1 MQNTAQNIHP
11 AAGSPEWHAERMLGI
26 GGSDAPA
33 VLGISRYKTPF
44 ELFEEK
50 LGRREPENENW
61 EMARGKA
68 LEPLLRQHYADTTG
82 RAVMLPHGAMRHA
95 KYPFITY
102 NPDGL
107 TDDGRLQEF
116 KTAGFG
122 HGWGEEGSDE
132 IPHEYLVQ
140 VQQGMAVTGCPVTD
154 VSVSIGGGRPK
165 YFEVL
170 ADIELQDMIIEANI
184 KFWECVQTGTP
195 PAPISNLECAQRFSK
210 VNGQSIIALPDIADA
225 MNRLRDTRDKMKALE
240 GDKETLEVIIKSFM
254 GENEV
259 LVGLDGFTPLAT
271 WKQQKGSK
279 RIDADML
286 RANYPD
292 VAEIVTTTGAPQR
305 RFLLK

>member
-1 MQNTAQNIHP
+1 MQNTATLEHGS
-11 AAGSPEWHAERMLGI
+11 AAWHEDRRNFI
-26 GGSDAPA
+26 GGSEIAA
-33 VLGISRYKTPF
+33 ALGISRYKTPF

-50 LGRREPENENW
+50 LGRKEPQDDNW
-61 EMARGKA
+61 NMARGRQM
-68 LEPLLRQHYADTTG
+68 EPLLRQHFADSTG
-82 RAVMLPHGAMRHA
+82 LNVMVPSEPIVHEKYKWMR
-95 KYPFITY
+95 YS
-102 NPDGL
+102 PDGL
-107 TDDGRLQEF
+107 CEGKVLAEF
-116 KTAGFG
+116 KTATNKQ
-122 HGWGEEGSDE
+122 GWGEEGTDE
-132 IPHEYLVQ
+132 IPAEYILQ
-140 VQQGMAVTGCPVTD
+140 VQMGLLVLGYEVAKCN
-154 VSVSIGGGRPK
+154 VSIGGGEPK
-165 YFEVL
+165 YYEVEP
-170 ADIELQDMIIEANI
+170 DKELHEMIVEGGA

-210 VNGQSIIALPDIADA
+210 VNGQSIIALPDIADT

-286 RANYPD
+286 RTNYPD